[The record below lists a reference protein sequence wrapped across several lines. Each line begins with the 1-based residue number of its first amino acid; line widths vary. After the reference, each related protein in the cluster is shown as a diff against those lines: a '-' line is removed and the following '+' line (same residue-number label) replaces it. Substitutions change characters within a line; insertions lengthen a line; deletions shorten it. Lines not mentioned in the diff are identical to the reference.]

1 MNIRL
6 YKKKSYKA
14 LLLKDLSHK
23 KSLSRE
29 VRRNNIYILFRKN
42 DTKLKLVINEVDK
55 NLLLNKGYQ
64 LIGSRPGTKRELNL
78 AKLTLNEL
86 LLNRKKKEVSIDL
99 SRELIKHLE
108 NLGYS
113 NKSTN
118 KVHKKYMI

>member
-6 YKKKSYKA
+6 YKKKSYKG

-23 KSLSRE
+23 KSLSEE
-29 VRRNNIYILFRKN
+29 VRRNNIYILFRMN

-55 NLLLNKGYQ
+55 ILLLSKGYQ
-64 LIGSRPGTKRELNL
+64 LIGSRPGSKRELDL

-86 LLNRKKKEVSIDL
+86 LLNRKKEEVSIDL

-108 NLGYS
+108 ILGYS
-113 NKSTN
+113 NKSPN
-118 KVHKKYMI
+118 KVNKKYVI

>member
-6 YKKKSYKA
+6 NKKKSYKG

-23 KSLSRE
+23 KSLSKE
-29 VRRNNIYILFRKN
+29 VRRNNIYILFRNN

-55 NLLLNKGYQ
+55 NLLLSKGYQ
-64 LIGSRPGTKRELNL
+64 LIGSRPGEKRELDL

-108 NLGYS
+108 ILGYS
-113 NKSTN
+113 NKSPN
-118 KVHKKYMI
+118 KVHKKYII